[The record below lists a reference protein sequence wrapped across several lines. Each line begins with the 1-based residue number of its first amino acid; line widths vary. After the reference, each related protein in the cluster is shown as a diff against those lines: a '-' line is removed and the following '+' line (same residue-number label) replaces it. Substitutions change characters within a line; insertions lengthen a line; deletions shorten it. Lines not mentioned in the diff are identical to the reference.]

1 MNFRRAAQDD
11 LSAILGLLEAN
22 LADNLSVEERKS
34 GFLSAKLTREQLA
47 EMADDLGIIVADD
60 GKRIVGFLC
69 ASQLSFNRQ
78 FPLLAAMLQQ
88 FDRVHHGGKPL
99 SSCRSFMYGPVCV
112 ERSQR
117 GKGLLRGLYERLL
130 IEVAGKY
137 DVGVAFVAR
146 ENPHSL
152 RAHMDGL
159 GMADAGEFE
168 FSGLAYA
175 IVTFTVPRSVAAADA
190 FTAVGSS

>member
-34 GFLSAKLTREQLA
+34 GFLSAKFTRAQVA
-47 EMADDLGIIVADD
+47 EMANDLGIIVADD
-60 GKRIVGFLC
+60 GRGIVGFVC
-69 ASQLSFNRQ
+69 ASPLEFNRQ
-78 FPLLAAMLQQ
+78 FPLLAAMLQH
-88 FDRVHHGGKPL
+88 FDRLHYGGKPL
-99 SSCRSFMYGPVCV
+99 SACPAFMYGPVCV
-112 ERSQR
+112 DRSQR

-130 IEVAGKY
+130 IEVTGKY

-146 ENPHSL
+146 GNPHSL
-152 RAHMDGL
+152 RAHVDGL
-159 GMADAGEFE
+159 GMADVGEFE
-168 FSGLAYA
+168 FGGRAYA
-175 IVTFTVPRSVAAADA
+175 IVAFAVPRSVATAGA